1 MEDLKKK
8 NDILKSDI
16 RQWLEDTPSPS
27 EFEIQQTEDA
37 ILRFAAAHA
46 VTPDPGLKN
55 KILDKIKALNFNK
68 NNRKPLS
75 LDNLPILDET
85 TNWMDWQEVIKEI
98 HPPEDF
104 DGIYLHSLVSSPQRE
119 LFVAWVKEYV
129 AEEVHT
135 DIIESFVLLE
145 GTCECHITDVDGNA
159 RVVRMAA
166 GDFITMRTGETHD
179 VIITSLEPAKAILQW
194 MKLSA

>member
-1 MEDLKKK
+1 MNNLKKK

-16 RQWLEDTPSPS
+16 SQWLEDNSSPTGI
-27 EFEIQQTEDA
+27 EIQQTEDA

-46 VTPDPGLKN
+46 VSPDPGLKN
-55 KILDKIKALNFNK
+55 KILDKIKALNSNK
-68 NNRKPLS
+68 NNREPLS
-75 LDNLPILDET
+75 LDNLPILDQRS
-85 TNWMDWQEVIKEI
+85 NWMDWQEVVKGIN
-98 HPPEDF
+98 PPKDF
-104 DGIYLHSLVSSPQRE
+104 DGIFLHSLESSPRRE

-135 DIIESFVLLE
+135 DLIESFILLE
-145 GTCECHITDVDGNA
+145 GTCECRITDANGNA
-159 RVVRMAA
+159 HVVRMAA
-166 GDFITMRTGETHD
+166 GDFITMHTGETHD